1 MLKTFVALML
11 GPWGLKVL
19 FFYLQHDA
27 LINSFVFI
35 YGVFL
40 VSAHYNYGKISEQII
55 AQLPK
60 PAKKKNNQAPVEID
74 IEKAISEKR
83 NFPFVAGNI
92 SLIPRK
98 LSVAAVKEYL
108 LKDKKWKDAVKDRNI
123 RFKE

>member
-1 MLKTFVALML
+1 MKGPSVRRRIIYDRLFKTGVVLLTICSILPMFFI
-11 GPWGLKVL
+11 L
-19 FFYLQHDA
+19 FFITSKGISV
-27 LINSFVFI
+27 INW
-35 YGVFL
+35 GFL
-40 VSAHYNYGKISEQII
+40 T
-55 AQLPK
+55 QLPK

-98 LSVAAVKEYL
+98 LSVTAVKEYL